1 MTPKNCYCI
10 HTFIHDYPAGLGLP
24 QRTTNCGGEWSD
36 LALSQADSIHM
47 DSTLAYKDKYRI
59 EFQNP
64 IQKASWTAAQQF
76 YSLNLQQVNKQ
87 RLLFYVSVV
96 FLWPSHNADA
106 DCSHKVCNQDAEP
119 GLPREGGEEV
129 KKPGLFRNDIFA
141 EEDTDSGLHVRFCH
155 SHCLLTGSSER
166 EGSHGEI
173 SFLWTKY
180 TEGLTLPKD

>member
-1 MTPKNCYCI
+1 MTPTNCYCI

-47 DSTLAYKDKYRI
+47 DSTLVYKDKYRI
-59 EFQNP
+59 TFQNP

-76 YSLNLQQVNKQ
+76 YSLNLQQD
-87 RLLFYVSVV
+87 SCSMS
-96 FLWPSHNADA
+96 LWCFSDLPHADA

-155 SHCLLTGSSER
+155 SQLP
-166 EGSHGEI
+166 SHGQQWE
-173 SFLWTKY
+173 WG
-180 TEGLTLPKD
+180 EPRRDQLPVNKIHGRFDIT